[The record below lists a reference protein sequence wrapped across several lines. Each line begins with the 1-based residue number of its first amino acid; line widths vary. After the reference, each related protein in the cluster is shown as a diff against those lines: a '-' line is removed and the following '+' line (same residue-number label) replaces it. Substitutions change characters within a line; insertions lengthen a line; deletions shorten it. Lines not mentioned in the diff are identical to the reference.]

1 MLQLLPARIA
11 SRGRISD
18 SEPKRNALATRRLR
32 VERDA
37 EPLTRIKALA
47 LRLASCGPVQ
57 ATQEY
62 DMAASEIA
70 RRHFAAALKEADA
83 IGVDHDGLCR
93 SLLGLIVSE
102 YLTTRDVAD
111 VQSELRFVADNCD
124 PDADFMFMRP

>member
-1 MLQLLPARIA
+1 
-11 SRGRISD
+11 
-18 SEPKRNALATRRLR
+18 
-32 VERDA
+32 
-37 EPLTRIKALA
+37 
-47 LRLASCGPVQ
+47 
-57 ATQEY
+57 
-62 DMAASEIA
+62 MAASEIA